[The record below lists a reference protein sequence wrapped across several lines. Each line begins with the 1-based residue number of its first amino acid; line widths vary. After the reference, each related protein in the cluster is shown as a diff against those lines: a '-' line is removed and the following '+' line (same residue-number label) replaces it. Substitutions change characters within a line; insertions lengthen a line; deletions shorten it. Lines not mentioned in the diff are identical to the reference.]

1 MHYWLAFR
9 KFTIRTRLTS
19 FASQPIKVGQNWV
32 SNRQNEIVVV
42 VIIVIVV
49 VVDPR
54 TLFIQNPS
62 FKV

>member
-1 MHYWLAFR
+1 MHSGLAFR
-9 KFTIRTRLTS
+9 KFTRRTRLTS

-49 VVDPR
+49 VDPR
-54 TLFIQNPS
+54 TLFIQNPT